1 MPSSSE
7 SGLHPENGSA
17 DPRLRAATALARVD
31 ADRAH
36 AARLLGGAVPAERE
50 LVLGVLRWQLTLD
63 HLLLRH
69 LKQPVAGHD
78 PAVRAVL
85 RVGLYE
91 ALRMRTPVPV
101 AVAEAVRVAKRLAPR
116 AAGLVN
122 AVLRRASGERWPDP
136 ADPGTPASVRFS
148 HPEWLVERWRRL
160 LGEGDLLAALA
171 SDQEPAPLYLLAAA
185 SHCEELAAAGCRL
198 APHAAVPGVVAVTAG
213 TEAAVAALQA
223 GRAYAIDPTA
233 VAVARLLPPAAGL
246 TVDLAAA
253 PGGKSLVLACERRHP
268 RLLSADRN
276 LGRTV
281 MMRRNLAAVASA
293 PAVAVADATAPPL
306 RPGSCAAVLVD
317 APCSGTGTLRRHPEI
332 RWRLRESDLGAL
344 AAAQRRIVESAA
356 ALLAPGGFLLY
367 ATCSLEPEE
376 NAGVLDGVA
385 LEVVPVGP
393 LLPRG
398 LPRRELPSGG
408 AVIPPDA
415 LGDGFTVHLLRRL
428 A

>member
-7 SGLHPENGSA
+7 SGLHPESGSA

-160 LGEGDLLAALA
+160 LGECDLLAALA
-171 SDQEPAPLYLLAAA
+171 SDQEPAPLY
-185 SHCEELAAAGCRL
+185 
-198 APHAAVPGVVAVTAG
+198 V
-213 TEAAVAALQA
+213 
-223 GRAYAIDPTA
+223 
-233 VAVARLLPPAAGL
+233 
-246 TVDLAAA
+246 LAAA
-253 PGGKSLVLACERRHP
+253 PPPA
-268 RLLSADRN
+268 
-276 LGRTV
+276 LGRPQP
-281 MMRRNLAAVASA
+281 RAHRDDEAE
-293 PAVAVADATAPPL
+293 
-306 RPGSCAAVLVD
+306 
-317 APCSGTGTLRRHPEI
+317 PCGGR
-332 RWRLRESDLGAL
+332 LGAGGGGGRRDG
-344 AAAQRRIVESAA
+344 ASTSTAAQ
-356 ALLAPGGFLLY
+356 L
-367 ATCSLEPEE
+367 
-376 NAGVLDGVA
+376 
-385 LEVVPVGP
+385 
-393 LLPRG
+393 
-398 LPRRELPSGG
+398 
-408 AVIPPDA
+408 
-415 LGDGFTVHLLRRL
+415 
-428 A
+428 

>member
-1 MPSSSE
+1 MRAE
-7 SGLHPENGSA
+7 SGSA
-17 DPRLRAATALARVD
+17 DPRLRAATVLARVD
-31 ADRAH
+31 AHGAH

-63 HLLLRH
+63 HLLGRH
-69 LKQPVAGHD
+69 LKRPAAEHE
-78 PAVRAVL
+78 PAVRAAL

-160 LGEGDLLAALA
+160 LGEEEALAALA
-171 SDQEPAPLYLLAAA
+171 ADQEPAGLYLLAAA
-185 SHCEELAAAGCRL
+185 SHCEELEAAGCLL
-198 APHAAVPGVVAVTAG
+198 APHASVPGVVAVTAG
-213 TEAAVAALQA
+213 VEVAVAALQA

-233 VAVARLLPPAAGL
+233 VAVARLLPGATGL
-246 TVDLAAA
+246 TADLAAA

-268 RLLSADRN
+268 RLLSADRH

-281 MMRRNLAAVASA
+281 LMRRTLAAAVPA

-306 RPGSCAAVLVD
+306 RPGSCEAVLVD

-332 RWRLRESDLGAL
+332 RWRLREADLGAL
-344 AAAQRRIVESAA
+344 AAAQRRIVGSAA

-376 NAGVLDGVA
+376 NAGVLDGVSLDRVA
-385 LEVVPVGP
+385 VGP
-393 LLPRG
+393 LLPAG
-398 LPRRELPSGG
+398 LPRRDLASGG
-408 AVIPPDA
+408 ATIPPGA
-415 LGDGFTVHLLRRL
+415 CGDGFTVHLLRKP

>member
-1 MPSSSE
+1 MRPE
-7 SGLHPENGSA
+7 SGSA
-17 DPRLRAATALARVD
+17 DPRLQAATALARVE
-31 ADRAH
+31 AHGAH

-63 HLLLRH
+63 HLLARH
-69 LKQPVAGHD
+69 LKRPLGELE

-136 ADPGTPASVRFS
+136 GDSGTPAGLRFS

-160 LGEGDLLAALA
+160 LGDEAALAALA
-171 SDQEPAPLYLLAAA
+171 SDQEPAGLYLLSAA

-198 APHAAVPGVVAVTAG
+198 EPHPFVPGVVGVTAG
-213 TEAAVAALQA
+213 AEAAVAALQA

-281 MMRRNLAAVASA
+281 MMRRNLAAVAPA
-293 PAVAVADATAPPL
+293 PAVAAADATAPPL

-332 RWRLRESDLGAL
+332 RWRLRESHLGAL

-385 LEVVPVGP
+385 LEAVPTGP
-393 LLPRG
+393 LLPAG
-398 LPRRELPSGG
+398 LPRQELPSGG
-408 AVIPPDA
+408 AVIPPGA
-415 LGDGFTVHLLRRL
+415 LGDGFTVHLLRRP

>member
-1 MPSSSE
+1 V
-7 SGLHPENGSA
+7 
-17 DPRLRAATALARVD
+17 LARVE
-31 ADRAH
+31 AHGAH

-63 HLLLRH
+63 HLLAPHLRRA
-69 LKQPVAGHD
+69 LADHD
-78 PAVRAVL
+78 PAVKAVL

-101 AVAEAVRVAKRLAPR
+101 AVAEAVRVAKRLTPR

-122 AVLRRASGERWPDP
+122 AVLRRAAGERWPDP
-136 ADPGTPASVRFS
+136 ADPAAPAGLRFS

-160 LGEGDLLAALA
+160 LGDEAALAALA
-171 SDQEPAPLYLLAAA
+171 SDQEPAGLYLLSAATR
-185 SHCEELAAAGCRL
+185 CDELAAAGCL
-198 APHAAVPGVVAVTAG
+198 LEPHPFVAGVVAVTAG
-213 TEAAVAALQA
+213 AEAAVAALQA

-233 VAVARLLPPAAGL
+233 VAVARLLPPVAGL
-246 TVDLAAA
+246 AVDLAAA

-281 MMRRNLAAVASA
+281 MMRRNLAAVAQA
-293 PAVAVADATAPPL
+293 PAVVAADATAPPL
-306 RPGSCAAVLVD
+306 RSESCAAVLVD

-332 RWRLRESDLGAL
+332 RWRLREPELGAL

-376 NAGVLDGVA
+376 NAGALDGVA
-385 LEVVPVGP
+385 LAAVPVAP
-393 LLPRG
+393 LLPAG

-408 AVIPPDA
+408 AVIPPGA
-415 LGDGFTVHLLRRL
+415 VGDGFTVHLLRRPV
-428 A
+428 